1 MALSGRSMRLTLYW
15 ILGLGVIGLTIIN
28 WRLELFKVAFL
39 SIRIYDLVDI
49 LAVSFVLFK
58 LYQIFRGSRAAQ
70 MLVGM
75 VILIFLSIIVRFT
88 ELTGMTWLLSNLST
102 VWVIAFV
109 ILFQPELRRILIYV
123 GQNPLIRF
131 LFRVRGIHIIDEV
144 VNALVTIQHRGWG
157 ALIVIQGD
165 VGLRHIKEKGV
176 QINAQVTADLL
187 ISLFNPT
194 SPLHDGAVIIHND
207 MIENAK
213 CILPLSDEPAGS
225 RMKLGTR
232 HLAALGLSEESDA
245 LILVVSE
252 ETHAM
257 SYAFKGSMK
266 RGLDDIQ
273 LRKAIQSLV
282 YAQS

>member
-1 MALSGRSMRLTLYW
+1 MAITVRSVRITLYW
-15 ILGLGVIGLTIIN
+15 IFGLVFTGFVIMN
-28 WRLELFKVAFL
+28 WRFELLKFAFI
-39 SIRIYDLVDI
+39 SVRVYDLVDI
-49 LAVSFVLFK
+49 LAVSFVLYK

-70 MLVGM
+70 MLIGM

-88 ELTGMTWLLSNLST
+88 ELSGMTWLLSNLST

-131 LFRVRGIHIIDEV
+131 LFRVRGIQIVDEV
-144 VNALVTIQHRGWG
+144 VNAIVLIQKRGWG

-176 QINAQVTADLL
+176 DINARVTAELL
-187 ISLFNPT
+187 VSIFNPT

-207 MIENAK
+207 MIDTAK
-213 CILPLSDEPAGS
+213 CILPLSEEPAGA

-245 LILVVSE
+245 LVLVVSE
-252 ETHAM
+252 ETHAI
-257 SYAFKGSMK
+257 SYAFKGVMK

-273 LRKAIQSLV
+273 LKKAIQSLV

>member
-1 MALSGRSMRLTLYW
+1 MNSRSVRITLYW
-15 ILGLGVIGLTIIN
+15 ILGLLLTGFIIMN
-28 WRLELFKVAFL
+28 WRLELLKFAFI
-39 SIRIYDLVDI
+39 SIRVYDLVDI
-49 LAVSFVLFK
+49 LAVSFVLYK
-58 LYQIFRGSRAAQ
+58 LYQIFKGSRAAQ
-70 MLVGM
+70 MLIGM

-88 ELTGMTWLLSNLST
+88 ELSGMTWLLSNLST

-131 LFRVRGIHIIDEV
+131 LFRVRGVQTVDEI
-144 VNALVTIQHRGWG
+144 VNGIFMIQKRGWG

-176 QINAQVTADLL
+176 DINAQVTAELL
-187 ISLFNPT
+187 VSLFNPT
-194 SPLHDGAVIIHND
+194 SPLHDGAVIVHNE
-207 MIENAK
+207 MIDTAK
-213 CILPLSDEPAGS
+213 CILPLSEEPAGS

-252 ETHAM
+252 ETHAI
-257 SYAFKGSMK
+257 SYAHKGVMK
-266 RGLDDIQ
+266 RGLDEIQ
-273 LRKAIQSLV
+273 LKKAIQSLI

>member
-1 MALSGRSMRLTLYW
+1 M
-15 ILGLGVIGLTIIN
+15 
-28 WRLELFKVAFL
+28 ELLKFAFI
-39 SIRIYDLVDI
+39 SIRVYDLVDI
-49 LAVSFVLFK
+49 LAVSFVLYK
-58 LYQIFRGSRAAQ
+58 LYQIFKGSRAAQ
-70 MLVGM
+70 MLIGM

-88 ELTGMTWLLSNLST
+88 ELSGMTWLLSNLST

-131 LFRVRGIHIIDEV
+131 LFRVRGVQTVDEIV
-144 VNALVTIQHRGWG
+144 SGILMIQKRGWG

-176 QINAQVTADLL
+176 DINAEVTAELL
-187 ISLFNPT
+187 VSLFNPT
-194 SPLHDGAVIIHND
+194 SPLHDGAVIVHNE
-207 MIENAK
+207 MIDTAK
-213 CILPLSDEPAGS
+213 CILPLSEEPAGS

-245 LILVVSE
+245 LVLVVSE
-252 ETHAM
+252 ETHAI
-257 SYAFKGSMK
+257 SYAYKGVMK
-266 RGLDDIQ
+266 RGLDEIQ
-273 LRKAIQSLV
+273 LKKAIQNLI

>member
-1 MALSGRSMRLTLYW
+1 MTINPRSVRITLYW
-15 ILGLGVIGLTIIN
+15 ILGLVTTVFIIMN
-28 WRLELFKVAFL
+28 WRLELLKFAFI
-39 SIRIYDLVDI
+39 SIRVYDLVDI
-49 LAVSFVLFK
+49 VAVSFVLFK
-58 LYQIFRGSRAAQ
+58 LYQIFKGSRAAQ
-70 MLVGM
+70 MLIGM

-88 ELTGMTWLLSNLST
+88 ELSGMTWLLSNLST

-131 LFRVRGIHIIDEV
+131 LFRVRSVETVDEM
-144 VNALVTIQHRGWG
+144 VNAILMVQKRGWG

-176 QINAQVTADLL
+176 DINAQVTAELL
-187 ISLFNPT
+187 VSLFNPT

-207 MIENAK
+207 MIDTAK
-213 CILPLSDEPAGS
+213 CILPLSEEPAGS

-252 ETHAM
+252 ETHAI
-257 SYAFKGSMK
+257 SYAYKGVMK
-266 RGLDDIQ
+266 RGLDEIQ
-273 LRKAIQSLV
+273 LKKAIQSLI